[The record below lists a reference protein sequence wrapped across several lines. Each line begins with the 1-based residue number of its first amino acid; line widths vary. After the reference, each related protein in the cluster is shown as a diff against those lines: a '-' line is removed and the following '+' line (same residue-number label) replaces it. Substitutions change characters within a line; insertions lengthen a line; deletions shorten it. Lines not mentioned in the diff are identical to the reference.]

1 MPVTMTHEGE
11 DLYRLDV
18 RGVLAKAEFERWQSV
33 LASELAGGRHV
44 RLLVVLDGFEG
55 WAPGDNW
62 SDLGFYMEHG
72 DSIDRIA
79 IVGDP
84 RWRSE
89 MMMFAVA
96 DLRKG
101 PVEFFPTQD
110 IADARKWVGQ
120 R

>member
-1 MPVTMTHEGE
+1 MPLTMTHEGG
-11 DLYRLDV
+11 DVYRLDV
-18 RGVLAKAEFERWQSV
+18 RGELARAEFDHWQGVLAREI
-33 LASELAGGRHV
+33 AGGRHV

-55 WAPGDNW
+55 WAPADNW

-89 MMMFAVA
+89 MLMFAVA

-101 PVEFFPTQD
+101 PVEFFP
-110 IADARKWVGQ
+110 ADAMAQAGTWV
-120 R
+120 RE